1 MKNEKMKWYFLIAV
15 ALVVGAIIGYFAT
28 SNLTTEGNA
37 KAALKADSLKPSNGV
52 ALYSVDES
60 GVVESYL
67 ISSSGSTLPVEKAQK
82 KMYDSLQSV
91 CCSSGRN
98 ENPNHTVTWH
108 PDGTGTVNNPCMG
121 SCATVQ
127 R

>member
-1 MKNEKMKWYFLIAV
+1 MKNEKTNLIIWAVVALVIGVIIGTFLIAP
-15 ALVVGAIIGYFAT
+15 AT
-28 SNLTTEGNA
+28 TGNA

-82 KMYDSLQSV
+82 KMYDSLQSA
-91 CCSSGRN
+91 CCSRGRN
-98 ENPNHTVTWH
+98 ENPNHTVTWN
-108 PDGTGTVNNPCMG
+108 PDGTGTVNNPCEG
-121 SCATVQ
+121 SCAPVQ
-127 R
+127 K